1 MKSQVDL
8 LADWILA
15 NVPGE
20 PSQSEGAG
28 ECAIR
33 IMQQQRATIQQL
45 ELEVTSYKK
54 VITSNQKEFRK
65 AKEIIQQ
72 LEANVEKLEK
82 WKRIILGAGTDREAV
97 IRMAAAEYT
106 EVAVQCWREAN
117 AKLEARVKAAEIRE
131 KRIFTIAGRHMF
143 AGDYDRFK
151 QDLDTAPDSA

>member
-33 IMQQQRATIQQL
+33 IMQQQRATIQ
-45 ELEVTSYKK
+45 
-54 VITSNQKEFRK
+54 
-65 AKEIIQQ
+65 
-72 LEANVEKLEK
+72 KLEE
-82 WKRIILGAGTDREAV
+82 WKRIILGTGTDQEAV

-106 EVAVQCWREAN
+106 EVAVQCWRDAN